1 MKKRLALI
9 SILAMVCT
17 VVGCGVV
24 TEQDLDAEAIR
35 QEKRLEESI
44 DNIEEEYKDYV
55 EDMGIDVDAALE
67 EAGR

>member
-1 MKKRLALI
+1 MGG
-9 SILAMVCT
+9 S
-17 VVGCGVV
+17 GCGVV